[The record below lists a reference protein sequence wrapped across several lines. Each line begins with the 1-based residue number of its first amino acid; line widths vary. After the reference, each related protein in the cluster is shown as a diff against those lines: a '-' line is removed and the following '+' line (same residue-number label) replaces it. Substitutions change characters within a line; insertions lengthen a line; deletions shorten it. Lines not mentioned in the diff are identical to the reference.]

1 MNTSQHSKPRPVL
14 IALSILATLQAFFL
28 AAEAGDIVGEKLRLV
43 LLAALAAINVGVGF
57 YLTGQVTPFGNVVAY
72 QPNPDQPEIIRAGGA
87 AGVADNQRIRT
98 ERTVED
104 LLTADR

>member
-14 IALSILATLQAFFL
+14 IALSSLAALQAFFL
-28 AAEAGDIVGEKLRLV
+28 LGEVGDLVGEKLRL
-43 LLAALAAINVGVGF
+43 LIIGGLGAINVGIGF
-57 YLTGQVTPFGNVVAY
+57 YLTGKVTPFGNVVAY

-87 AGVADNQRIRT
+87 AGVADNLRIRP